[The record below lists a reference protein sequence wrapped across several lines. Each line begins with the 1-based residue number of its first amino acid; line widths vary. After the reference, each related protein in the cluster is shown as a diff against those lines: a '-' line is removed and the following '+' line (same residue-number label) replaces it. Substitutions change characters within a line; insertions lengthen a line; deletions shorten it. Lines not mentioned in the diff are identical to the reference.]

1 MIEKL
6 DSYESRVIDLAT
18 LADDLRGLVA
28 ASELP
33 DEDVVDFWDHFQEID
48 MVLELRTEPWA
59 RRNQTHQTPDFERG
73 STRSGRGCRVCSKTR
88 ITGEPDPMTGTRG
101 NVREHS

>member
-18 LADDLRGLVA
+18 LADDLRGLVS
-28 ASELP
+28 ASELH

-59 RRNQTHQTPDFERG
+59 PPESDASDARLRAGLDAFRAWVSGELEDADYRRT
-73 STRSGRGCRVCSKTR
+73 
-88 ITGEPDPMTGTRG
+88 
-101 NVREHS
+101 